1 MFSNWYVIQV
11 RSGKEEEIKEACR
24 KLVSKEAYKE
34 CFIPKYKKMKK
45 YHGSWHE
52 VEDILFK
59 GYVFMITDHIDDLFN
74 QLKLVPD
81 LTKVLGNDGSYI
93 APIFEDE
100 ARMLLKFGKAEHIVE
115 MSKGYIVGDKV
126 NIISGPL
133 TDYQGEIIKIDR
145 HKRIAYINL
154 KMFDQ
159 VTTVKV
165 GLEIISK
172 DA

>member
-1 MFSNWYVIQV
+1 MLNNWYVIQV
-11 RSGKEEEIKEACR
+11 RSGNEEKIKETCQR
-24 KLVSKEAYKE
+24 LISKNVYQE
-34 CFIPKYKKMKK
+34 CFIPKYKMMKR

-52 VEDILFK
+52 VEGVLFK
-59 GYVFMITDHIDDLFN
+59 GYVFMITDYIDELFN
-74 QLKLVPD
+74 QLKLIPD

-93 APIFEDE
+93 VPILEDE

-126 NIISGPL
+126 NITSGPL
-133 TDYQGEIIKIDR
+133 VDYQGEIVKIDR

-172 DA
+172 DV